1 MKGQT
6 RWLVL
11 TLILI
16 VFAIWVSL
24 PNTIITNVPDTC
36 YDGTPGKTKPE
47 QGLHI
52 DFDGDCKDDVGINV
66 RQVLGLDLVGGLR
79 VLLQAELP
87 PGSFTVEDLRLAANN
102 VEKRVNALGVGEA
115 TVQVQGRDRIL
126 VELPGV
132 TDTCQAINTIQKT
145 ALLEFVDFSGLS
157 GQAQS
162 LTGKKILT
170 TQQVLI
176 QQQRDAAQTATGT
189 VEATPEAILE
199 ATAEAT
205 AFVGEATPEATAE
218 ATAQPGTDA
227 AAAGG
232 AAAATTAA
240 PQNPCETNQEL
251 TGQNA
256 EAPLNNPSTGQPF
269 ATIMTGSGLQS
280 ASAGVDQTG
289 RWTIRFDL
297 TTDGGAVF
305 GPFTGAHINQP
316 MAIVLDG
323 VVLSAP
329 TIQAQLPTGGTITG
343 NFNETSAKQLALQ
356 LRSGALPIPLR
367 VESTETVGATLG
379 QESVDLSIR
388 AGVIGV
394 AIIFLFMII
403 NYRIPGVAA
412 CLALSVFILLN
423 LAMFKI
429 IPVTLTLPAIVGF
442 LISIGTAVDGN
453 ILIFERMREELRR
466 GRDLDTAVDE
476 GFARAWTSIRDSNVS
491 TILISLVLFLF
502 GQTPGASM
510 VSGFAVTLILGL
522 LLNLFTAIIVTRAF
536 LHLLLFI
543 MRRPL
548 AQRTWLVGA

>member
-1 MKGQT
+1 MRSQI

-11 TLILI
+11 ILLLA

-24 PNTIITNVPDTC
+24 PSTIITNVVDTC
-36 YDGTPGKTKPE
+36 YDGTTNNTKPV
-47 QGLHI
+47 QGLHL
-52 DFDGDCKDDVGINV
+52 DFDGDCKEDVGINV

-87 PGSFTVEDLRLAANN
+87 PGSFTVDDLRLAANN

-115 TVQVQGRDRIL
+115 TVQVQGSNRIL

-145 ALLEFVDFSGLS
+145 ALLEFVDFSGL
-157 GQAQS
+157 GAQASQ
-162 LTGKKILT
+162 LTGRKILT
-170 TQQVLI
+170 TEQLLI
-176 QQQRDAAQTATGT
+176 QQQRDAVDNAAGAAEITP
-189 VEATPEAILE
+189 EITPEATVAAE

-205 AFVGEATPEATAE
+205 AE
-218 ATAQPGTDA
+218 PGT
-227 AAAGG
+227 

-240 PQNPCETNQEL
+240 DPCNSEL
-251 TGQNA
+251 AASADAG
-256 EAPLNNPSTGQPF
+256 EAPIANPSTGQPF
-269 ATIMTGSGLQS
+269 TTVMTGSGLQAAAAQLEQS
-280 ASAGVDQTG
+280 G
-289 RWTIRFDL
+289 RWAIQFEL
-297 TTDGGAVF
+297 TTEGGAVF
-305 GPFTGAHINQP
+305 GPYTGSHVGQP

-323 VVLSAP
+323 EVLSAP

-343 NFNETSAKQLALQ
+343 SFTEAEAKQLALQ

-379 QESVDLSIR
+379 QESVTLSIR
-388 AGVIGV
+388 AGIIGV
-394 AIIFLFMII
+394 VVIFLFMII
-403 NYRIPGVAA
+403 NYRVPGVAA
-412 CLALSVFILLN
+412 CLALSLFILLN
-423 LAMFKI
+423 LMMFKI

-453 ILIFERMREELRR
+453 ILIFERMREELRA
-466 GRDLDTAVDE
+466 GKDIDTAVEE
-476 GFARAWTSIRDSNVS
+476 GFSRAWTSIRDSNLS

-502 GQTPGASM
+502 GQTPGASV

-522 LLNLFTAIIVTRAF
+522 IINLFTAVVATRVF
-536 LHLLLFI
+536 LHLLIFI

-548 AQRTWLVGA
+548 AERTWLMGV